1 MFESVIFHR
10 CPYNGT
16 YVFGFGVTAYTGSK
30 HNRFSILKEGE
41 IIGSAQAY
49 GKSGNEGLS
58 TMVITPCKKGEDVWV
73 ANTGGHTT
81 GIYNPVEG
89 VNHFTGFRL
98 I

>member
-16 YVFGFGVTAYTGSK
+16 YVFGFGLTAYTGSK

-41 IIGSAQAY
+41 VIGSAQAY
-49 GKSGNEGLS
+49 GNSGNEGLS